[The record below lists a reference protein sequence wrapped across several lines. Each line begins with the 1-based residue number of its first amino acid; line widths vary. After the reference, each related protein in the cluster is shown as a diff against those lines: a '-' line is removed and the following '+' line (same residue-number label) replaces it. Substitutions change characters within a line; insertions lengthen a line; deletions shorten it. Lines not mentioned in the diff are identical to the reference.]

1 MGAKAGLK
9 VILAVD
15 AIHRPLTGIG
25 RYAWELGWRLT
36 TRPEIQSLKFLHH
49 GRWLADP
56 ARLLASRHLLS
67 GGRMRKLLANSRLM
81 TATYAQV
88 MPRLQGR
95 RLRRHP
101 EYLFHSPGF
110 FLPPFPGRS
119 VATFHDLSFLEHPE
133 FHPPARVA
141 MLKKEIP
148 KTLRRADLLIAVSDF
163 TRQRVIELLEWP
175 ADRVVTV
182 LQGVGPEFG
191 VGSAEQHRAS
201 VAGLGLRPNGYVLCV
216 STIEP
221 RKNLDRLIAAY
232 RMLPDSMRKAYPLVL
247 VGDYGWRSEATH
259 TSIQHGIQ
267 AGWLRYFGYLPGGQ
281 LPALMANCAL
291 FVYPSI
297 YEGFGLPVIEA
308 MASGAP
314 VLASDIPPI
323 REFAADAIRY
333 FDPLETEQIADCLQH
348 ALNDSKWLAS
358 AGRRARD
365 QAAQYSWEATVEQ
378 TLRAYQIAI
387 EQT

>member
-1 MGAKAGLK
+1 MGAQAGLQ
-9 VILAVD
+9 VVLAVD

-25 RYAWELGWRLT
+25 RYAWELCQGLT

-56 ARLLASRHLLS
+56 AQLLASRSLLS
-67 GGRMRKLLANSRLM
+67 GGRMRKLLAGSRLM
-81 TATYAQV
+81 TAAYTQV

-110 FLPPFPGRS
+110 FLPPFAGRS

-148 KTLRRADLLIAVSDF
+148 KTLRRADLLIAVSEF
-163 TRQRVIELLEWP
+163 TRQQIIQRLDWP
-175 ADRVVTV
+175 AERVVTV

-191 VGSAEQHRAS
+191 AGSAEQQRAT

-221 RKNLDRLIAAY
+221 RKNLDRLIEAY
-232 RMLPDSMRKAYPLVL
+232 RMLPDSIRNAYPLVL
-247 VGDYGWRSEATH
+247 VGDHGWRSEATH

-267 AGWLRYFGYLPGGQ
+267 AGWLHYFGYLPAGQ
-281 LPALMANCAL
+281 LPAVMANCAL

-308 MASGAP
+308 MASGAA
-314 VLASDIPPI
+314 VLSSDIPPV
-323 REFAADAIRY
+323 REFAAEAIRY
-333 FDPLETEQIADCLQH
+333 FDPLETEQIGDCLQN
-348 ALNDSKWLAS
+348 ALNDSNWLAT

-365 QAAQYSWEATVEQ
+365 QVAQYTWQATIEQ
-378 TLRAYQIAI
+378 TVRAYRIAI
-387 EQT
+387 EPG